1 MIEKGR
7 IIAIDYGTKRTGIAV
22 TDPLQIIAMPLTT
35 LPSHELVI
43 FLTDYLKKEHVP
55 IFVIG
60 MPRGLDGKPSTMS
73 QVVEKIGAKLKA
85 TFPAQKIY
93 YQDER
98 FTSKLAAQGLY
109 QAGYRKKDRQ
119 QKGNIDKVSAALMLQ
134 SFLNG
139 LGYAAVTPF

>member
-1 MIEKGR
+1 MVEKGR
-7 IIAIDYGTKRTGIAV
+7 IIAIDYGLKRTGIAV

-35 LPSHELVI
+35 VPSHELFV
-43 FLTDYLKKEHVP
+43 FFKDYLQKEQVS

-60 MPRGLDGKPSTMS
+60 MPRGLDGKPCNMS

-85 TFPAQKIY
+85 TFPVQHIY

-119 QKGNIDKVSAALMLQ
+119 QKGNIDKVSATLMLQ

-139 LGYAAVTPF
+139 LVYAAAKTF